1 MQREIFKLCECSGT
15 THYTHIISFVCAV
28 YLFKKI
34 VFGVDDEYDEMIT
47 MMFAFKR
54 IDGFIQ
60 PCSVRAL
67 LRELMYLL
75 FVDQILMLWIKC
87 QIKWSE

>member
-1 MQREIFKLCECSGT
+1 MLREIFTLFECSGT
-15 THYTHIISFVCAV
+15 HSYHVCAV
-28 YLFKKI
+28 YLFKKKI
-34 VFGVDDEYDEMIT
+34 VFGDDDDDEMIT

-54 IDGFIQ
+54 IDGCIQ

-75 FVDQILMLWIKC
+75 FVDQIPMLWIKC
-87 QIKWSE
+87 QIK